1 LVSNN
6 TSSISTLTTAVN
18 DNKSAA
24 ESVATGLSNRI
35 TALETNSATSE
46 ALNAVN
52 AVVGQNTEAITT
64 LDGRITQVDEQASAA
79 IDAVDKRVDLL
90 NNTVTTQ
97 GNTLSNKADSSTVT
111 ALETKVDNNKS
122 AVDTAL
128 AAKAE

>member
-1 LVSNN
+1 
-6 TSSISTLTTAVN
+6 
-18 DNKSAA
+18 
-24 ESVATGLSNRI
+24 
-35 TALETNSATSE
+35 
-46 ALNAVN
+46 
-52 AVVGQNTEAITT
+52 